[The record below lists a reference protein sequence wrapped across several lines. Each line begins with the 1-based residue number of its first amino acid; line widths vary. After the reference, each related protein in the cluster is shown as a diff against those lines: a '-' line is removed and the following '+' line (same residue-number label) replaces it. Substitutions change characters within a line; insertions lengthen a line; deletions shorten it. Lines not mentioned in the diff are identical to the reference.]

1 MLGIKIRNEFLSLF
15 PQTAL
20 SFEMSHPIGI
30 ITDALDQISGGY
42 SFPIDIPLDQVNV
55 GIIGHVGRLDH
66 DLILIQ
72 DEYCEVWG
80 EGLLLYIGLAT
91 LTKATESSASL
102 FMVFNEFKP
111 LQDTALSSVDLGGA
125 RSIGEDEATRLAH
138 AKDTAENPLD
148 YDYVFCPVVNPIWKI
163 DPSGVFTSVV
173 ASHLQNDWDTST
185 DEFVEGLAGISMPF
199 IRMDYLLTRVFA
211 HLGFTLSNEWQDTD
225 ELRLLLLYNNYSI
238 YVDPDTWD
246 TEINLVNHVPHRSC
260 LDLIKA
266 VIGTFALGIFPDPHD
281 KAIRLIPFK
290 TLIQSAIYED
300 ITDRVAKPYSFTSD
314 RNFISVFGY
323 DIDTDDQLSIQY
335 SGPPHPITTTAAG
348 EGLTVRIMDA
358 ALEFF
363 LRYVI
368 SDNTYYL
375 IIADIPGLTASYVI
389 QDQKRVT
396 KTGSTLSYFSP
407 LIPMWSSWDLN
418 PDGYI
423 ASAIDE
429 EIEFQTWLLPHIRH
443 YGFST
448 HYTWVKKPQ
457 ISFRTMF
464 YRGMQPYDVGITGE
478 YPMAGVTRYNIRGEE
493 VGDYSLLWD
502 REDGI
507 YNQWWK
513 LPYEML
519 ASKKEV
525 TRTLNFSIRD
535 LVNFRFYNKYRIEN
549 QNYFI
554 TKLRFTLTAR
564 GLSLTE
570 ATMIT
575 TL

>member
-20 SFEMSHPIGI
+20 SFEMSHPIGLI
-30 ITDALDQISGGY
+30 IDAVDQISGGY
-42 SFPIDIPLDQVNV
+42 SFPIDIPLDEVNV
-55 GIIGHVGRLDH
+55 GVIGHVGRLDH
-66 DLILIQ
+66 ENILIQ

-80 EGLLLYIGLAT
+80 EGILLYIGLAT
-91 LTKATESSASL
+91 LTKATESTASL
-102 FMVFNEFKP
+102 FMVFNEIKP
-111 LQDTALSSVDLGGA
+111 LQDTALSAIDLGGV
-125 RSIGEDEATRLAH
+125 RSIGADTATRLAH
-138 AKDTAENPLD
+138 ARDTAENPLD
-148 YDYVFCPVVNPIWKI
+148 YDYVFCPVVNPIYKL
-163 DPSGVFTSVV
+163 DPSGVYTSVV
-173 ASHLQNDWDTST
+173 ASHLQNHWETAT
-185 DEFVEGLAGISMPF
+185 DEFTEANTGIAMPF
-199 IRMDYLLTRVFA
+199 IRMDYLLTRIFA
-211 HLGFTLSNEWQDTD
+211 HLGYTLSNEWQDTD

-238 YVDPDTWD
+238 YADNDTWSE
-246 TEINLVNHVPHRSC
+246 EINLINHVPIRSC
-260 LDLIKA
+260 LELIKA
-266 VIGTFALGIFPDPHD
+266 VVGTFALGVFPDIHD
-281 KAIRLIPFK
+281 KVIRLVPFK
-290 TLIQSAIYED
+290 TLIQSAVFED

-314 RNFISVFGY
+314 RNFIAVFGY
-323 DIDTDDQLSIQY
+323 DIDTDDLLSIKY
-335 SGPPHPITTTAAG
+335 SGPTHPITTTSIG

-358 ALEFF
+358 DLDFF

-368 SDNTYYL
+368 SDNTYYF
-375 IIADIPGLTASYVI
+375 IEPDIPGLTATYWW

-396 KTGSTLSYFSP
+396 KAGSTLSYFSP
-407 LIPMWSSWDLN
+407 LIPMWSSYDLN
-418 PDGYI
+418 DQGFI

-429 EIEFQTWLLPHIRH
+429 EIEFQTWLLPQIHH

-448 HYTWVKKPQ
+448 AYSWVRKPQ

-525 TRTLNFSIRD
+525 TRVLNFSIRD

>member
-20 SFEMSHPIGI
+20 TFEMSHPIGI

-111 LQDTALSSVDLGGA
+111 LQDTALSAVDLGGA

-246 TEINLVNHVPHRSC
+246 TEINLINHVPHRSC

-281 KAIRLIPFK
+281 KTIRLIPFK